1 MMKCSKKSMLVATL
15 VMLST
20 ISVKAQKT
28 IDSLPD
34 YSSETDKLEKIEKIE
49 KIISHL
55 PKISGFLQLGYNL
68 DIGEN
73 IADDH
78 TDINNTFLIRRARF
92 KMDGDITSKIDYC
105 MQIEFVNPKILDLYM
120 RFKPF
125 RQLNVQ
131 AGQFKTPFSIENT
144 YYLPKNTE
152 LIDAP
157 MAIGKLVQ
165 TYDGIGT
172 TGRNLGVN
180 IYGGFFK
187 KDGFCILNY
196 DLGIYNGNGI
206 NLKDIDWFKTIV
218 ARINVQPLK
227 DLRISASYLYGGNT
241 ELEWQD
247 TNGITHTEEYL
258 YHRYAIGLSYDKPE
272 GLIVRSEWVGGSTNG
287 IDAQGLYLT
296 LGWHINK
303 KWTCVARCDYYQS
316 NMDIKETRLTNFS
329 VGMVWQPIKYIR
341 LQVNY
346 YNQENYNFSKN
357 SNHFSVLLT
366 GIF

>member
-1 MMKCSKKSMLVATL
+1 MKIIGKRLLVATMFVLCMTL
-15 VMLST
+15 VEGQTS
-20 ISVKAQKT
+20 
-28 IDSLPD
+28 IDSIPD
-34 YSSETDKLEKIEKIE
+34 SKSETKSLEKMEKIL
-49 KIISHL
+49 SRL
-55 PKISGFLQLGYNL
+55 PNISGFLQLGYNL

-73 IADDH
+73 IAEDH
-78 TDINNTFLIRRARF
+78 TDISNTFLIRRARF
-92 KMDGDITSKIDYC
+92 KVDGNITSKIDYC
-105 MQIEFVNPKILDLYM
+105 MQIEFASPKILDLYM

-125 RQLNVQ
+125 RQLNIQV
-131 AGQFKTPFSIENT
+131 GQFKTPFSIENT

-157 MAIGKLVQ
+157 MAVAKLVQ
-165 TYDGIGT
+165 TYGGTGT

-180 IYGGFFK
+180 IYGGFFER
-187 KDGFCILNY
+187 DGFCILNY

-206 NLKDIDWFKTIV
+206 NLKDIDQFKTIV
-218 ARINVQPLK
+218 ARVNVQPVK
-227 DLRISASYLYGGNT
+227 DLKISASYLYGGNT

-247 TNGITHTEEYL
+247 TNGNTYTDEYL
-258 YHRYAIGLSYDKPE
+258 YHRYAIGISYDKPE
-272 GLIVRSEWVGGSTNG
+272 GLIIRSEWIGGSTNG
-287 IDAQGLYLT
+287 VDAQGVYLT
-296 LGWHINK
+296 AGYHINK
-303 KWTCVARCDYYQS
+303 KWTCVARCDFYQS
-316 NMDIKETRLTNFS
+316 NMKVIETRLTNFV